1 MSQTIPVMI
10 EGEKRDVPVGI
21 SVAAALSLTANP
33 TTRVAVGGQP
43 RAPFCGIGICQEC
56 RVTVNGRRVLAC
68 QTLCQ
73 PGMTLE
79 RSRHANPAL

>member
-10 EGEKRDVPVGI
+10 EGETRDVPVGI

-43 RAPFCGIGICQEC
+43 RPFAAWVFA
-56 RVTVNGRRVLAC
+56 RV
-68 QTLCQ
+68 
-73 PGMTLE
+73 PGDRQRTAGAGLPD
-79 RSRHANPAL
+79 AVPARNDD